1 VQDEDGEGRAG
12 HILCDAKP
20 HRQPLNEGRFA
31 HAEITVQGEDG
42 VRWDHRGELRGE
54 LAGLSG

>member
-1 VQDEDGEGRAG
+1 
-12 HILCDAKP
+12 
-20 HRQPLNEGRFA
+20 LNEGRFA